1 MPRIFDNI
9 DLQLLTTLKGTL
21 DQAIRADFCVGYFNL
36 RGWRLID
43 PAIEQLSGGNGA
55 CCRLLIGMQR
65 LPKDDLRRNLAI
77 IRNDKRIDQ
86 GEALRLRKLMAQ
98 EFREQLMLG
107 APSSEDE
114 AGLQRLK
121 LQLRS
126 GKLVVKLH
134 LRYALHAKLYLV
146 HRSDRIAPIVGFLGS
161 SNLTLA
167 GLQRQGE
174 LNVDVVESDAAQKLQ
189 SWFDDRWRDR
199 FCLDIS
205 QELANIIDESW
216 ARDEPIK
223 PYYVYLKMAY
233 HLSQEAR
240 DGLSQYQAPR
250 DFGLLK
256 FQEAAVQIAA
266 HHVNKRGGVMIGDVV
281 GLGKTLVGTA
291 IAHLCEED
299 FGVSTL
305 IICPKN
311 LVKMW
316 QGYVERFGLRGKVMS
331 VSRVIQD
338 LPDVPARFRLVLI
351 DESHNLRN
359 REGKRYAAIRDYI
372 EQSDSRCILLT
383 ATPYNKTY
391 LDLSAQLRLF
401 VPEDKDLG
409 IKPEDLI
416 RQLGNEMEFRR
427 KHPQTPVRSLAA
439 FEKSEFSDDW
449 QQLMSRY
456 MIRRTR
462 SFIKHTYAA
471 QAKDGRYYLEFPDG
485 SCSYFPFR
493 RPKTVQFAIGSPE
506 TDPYARLYSDRV
518 VEIINELHLPRY
530 GLGNYEISRH
540 KEPPTAVEQRMLEG
554 LSRAGRRLMGF
565 CRTNLFKRLESSGE
579 AFILSLERHILRNYV
594 YLHAVEQGVEIPIGA
609 QDAEFL
615 DTWNNDEDA
624 DSVMSLDLD
633 PEAQEENEQL
643 DDSEIDQLAAL
654 EQKESDYKQRAANIY
669 QLYTTK
675 YRRRFKWLRPTLFK
689 KGLKQHLRQD
699 ARALIGILQL
709 CGQWV
714 AEQDQKF
721 MALAQLLEKEHNTDK
736 VLIFTQFADT
746 ARYLGRALQAR
757 GVKQVAAVTGNTSD
771 PTALAWRLSPVSND
785 KRDQIP
791 ADKELRVL
799 VSTDVLSEGQN
810 LQDAAIILNYDLPWA
825 IIRLIQRAG
834 RVDRIG
840 QKAEEIL
847 CYSFLPADGVE
858 RLINL
863 RGRLH
868 DRLEQNAEVVGTD
881 EAFFE
886 DEAQHQ
892 LLTNLYHE
900 KSDILDEEEEGEVDL
915 TSEALQIWQNAVDA
929 NPQLKGIVEGLPNVV
944 YSTRRHES
952 TVFDPE
958 GVLVYLR
965 TPSGTDA
972 LAWVDKD
979 GNSVTQSQMRILRT
993 ARCSTDTPAIP
1004 RHPNHHELVQ
1014 KGTQLIAEQERSVV
1028 GQLGSRRSAASRA
1041 YERLTAYA
1049 LDVEINFPVLALGP
1063 EWEFLKRAIE
1073 EIYSYPLRQNAIAKL
1088 NREFKAGISDE
1099 QLAKLVVFLRENDA
1113 LCVIHPEDEPREA
1126 QIICS
1131 MGLFEGE

>member
-9 DLQLLTTLKGTL
+9 DLRLLETLKETL

-43 PAIEQLSGGNGA
+43 SAIAQLPGGSDA

-65 LPKDDLRRNLAI
+65 LPKEELRRSLAI
-77 IRNDKRIDQ
+77 IRDDRRMDQ
-86 GEALRLRKLMAQ
+86 GEALRLKKLMAQ

-107 APSSEDE
+107 APSSADE
-114 AGLQRLK
+114 AGLQRLRA
-121 LQLRS
+121 QLRS
-126 GKLVVKLH
+126 GQLVVKLH
-134 LRYALHAKLYLV
+134 LRYPLHAKLYLV
-146 HRSDRIAPIVGFLGS
+146 HRQDHISPLVGFLGS

-167 GLQRQGE
+167 GLRQQGE

-189 SWFDDRWRDR
+189 RWFDDRWRDR

-205 QELANIIDESW
+205 SELADIIDESW
-216 ARDEPIK
+216 ARDELIR

-291 IAHLCEED
+291 VAHLCEED

-316 QGYVERFGLRGKVMS
+316 QGYVDRYGLRGKVMS
-331 VSRVIQD
+331 VSRVIQE
-338 LPDVPARFRLVLI
+338 LPEVPARFRLVLI

-359 REGKRYAAIRDYI
+359 RDGKRYAAIRDYI
-372 EQSDSRCILLT
+372 EQSGSRCILLT

-401 VPEDKDLG
+401 VPEDQDLG
-409 IKPEDLI
+409 IKPEELI

-427 KHPQTPVRSLAA
+427 KHPQAPVRSLAA

-462 SFIKHTYAA
+462 SFIKNTYAE
-471 QAKDGRYYLEFPDG
+471 QDPEDGRFYLAFPDG
-485 SCSYFPFR
+485 SRSYFPLR
-493 RPKTVQFAIGSPE
+493 RPKTVQFAIGSAE
-506 TDPYARLYSDRV
+506 ADPYARLYSDRV

-530 GLGNYEISRH
+530 GLGNYELSRH
-540 KEPPTAVEQRMLEG
+540 REPPMPAELRLLEG

-594 YLHAVEQGVEIPIGA
+594 YLHAIEAGAEIPIGS
-609 QDAEFL
+609 QDAGFL
-615 DTWNNDEDA
+615 DTWNSDEDA
-624 DSVMSLDLD
+624 DSLMSMDQD
-633 PEAQEENEQL
+633 PEAQEEEPL
-643 DDSEIDQLAAL
+643 ADSEVDPAQR
-654 EQKESDYKQRAANIY
+654 ESDYRQRAASLY
-669 QLYTTK
+669 QLYTTQ

-689 KGLKQHLRQD
+689 QDLKQHLRQD
-699 ARALIGILQL
+699 ARSLIGILQL
-709 CGQWV
+709 CGQWQ

-721 MALAQLLEKEHNTDK
+721 MALVQLLEKEHPTDK

-746 ARYLGRALQAR
+746 ARYLGEALRSRHLTQM
-757 GVKQVAAVTGNTSD
+757 AAVTGNTSD
-771 PTALAWRLSPVSND
+771 PTTLAWQFSPVSNG
-785 KRDQIP
+785 RRHQISP
-791 ADKELRVL
+791 EQELRVL

-847 CYSFLPADGVE
+847 CYSFLPAEGVE

-863 RGRLH
+863 RGRLRA
-868 DRLEQNAEVVGTD
+868 RLEENAEVVGTD

-886 DEAQHQ
+886 DEAQRQ
-892 LLTNLYHE
+892 WLTNLYHE
-900 KSDILDEEEEGEVDL
+900 RSDILDEEDGEVDL

-929 NPQLKGIVEGLPNVV
+929 NPQLKGIIEGLPNVI
-944 YSTRRHES
+944 YSTRSHEPS
-952 TVFDPE
+952 GFDPE

-965 TPSGTDA
+965 TPSGTDS
-972 LAWVDKD
+972 LAWVDQD

-993 ARCSTDTPAIP
+993 ARCSFDTPAVP
-1004 RHPNHHELVQ
+1004 RHPQHHELVET
-1014 KGTQLIAEQERSVV
+1014 GAQLIAAQERSAV
-1028 GQLGSRRSAASRA
+1028 GQLGSRRSAASKA
-1041 YERLTAYA
+1041 YERLTAHV
-1049 LDVEINFPVLALGP
+1049 LHVEANLPLLALGP
-1063 EWEFLKRAIE
+1063 EWENLKRAIQ

-1088 NREFKAGISDE
+1088 NREFKAGIDDQ
-1099 QLAKLVVFLRENDA
+1099 QLARLVVFLRENDA
-1113 LCVIHPEDEPREA
+1113 LCVIHPEDELREA

-1131 MGLFEGE
+1131 MGLFKGV